1 MNELFMRPDGNEDY
15 RKFILYSF
23 VHRDIEIKMSM
34 YHFAND
40 MVGYNVIQDFFESK
54 GREHH
59 KVTLSNLWGV
69 LHEITC
75 QRVSKGTIECGCS
88 MHCRIKL

>member
-54 GREHH
+54 G
-59 KVTLSNLWGV
+59 KLSFTNEVWRCLPI
-69 LHEITC
+69 LLLTN
-75 QRVSKGTIECGCS
+75 TISG
-88 MHCRIKL
+88 

>member
-54 GREHH
+54 G
-59 KVTLSNLWGV
+59 KLSFTNECVEMSADFITDQYNQWVVNKKAWMMLQQNL
-69 LHEITC
+69 
-75 QRVSKGTIECGCS
+75 
-88 MHCRIKL
+88 